1 MERVGR
7 RGYRGVVG
15 GRGALAS
22 LRRARAPPHT
32 LAGQL
37 HDGESGTYMTGRR
50 ERLRAHQ
57 RRGGFTGYD
66 ASLASGTEGK

>member
-7 RGYRGVVG
+7 RGYRGVTG
-15 GRGALAS
+15 SRGALAS
-22 LRRARAPPHT
+22 LRRARAPPHA

-37 HDGESGTYMTGRR
+37 HDGASGTYTTGRQ
-50 ERLRAHQ
+50 ERLRAHR

-66 ASLASGTEGK
+66 TSLASDTEGK